1 MKWNSPFYSLKKMF
15 RRMYSFGNVILIN
28 LFRTE
33 IQYMLK
39 EASYILEQEK
49 DDSAND
55 TEIPFRSHS

>member
-1 MKWNSPFYSLKKMF
+1 MKWNSPFYSLKKVF

-28 LFRTE
+28 LLRTE

-39 EASYILEQEK
+39 EAYILEQEK

>member
-1 MKWNSPFYSLKKMF
+1 MKWNSPFYSRKKMF

-28 LFRTE
+28 LFRIE

-55 TEIPFRSHS
+55 TEISFRSHS